1 MTLEEE
7 REIQKV
13 DSPQT
18 HYQITKSNVLIDSVY
33 SLSSNEQKLLLMVI
47 SLLSPETEN
56 FRTYRLSVSSIK
68 EILGTTSG
76 DFYSQLKTMTYNIL
90 SKPFWYQD
98 KETGREIQGSWF
110 STSEYLDNQGMVEF
124 EFSPKVKHLLLNLK
138 SNFTSFMLGFVVRLK
153 SKYSI
158 RIYEL
163 LKKNERINKLNIS
176 VEELRRLLGI
186 DTQYQK
192 YSQFKINV
200 LKVSQREINQNT
212 DIYFTIT
219 EFKKGRKVD
228 KLCFN
233 ISENK
238 KNQPKD
244 KSIDLFNLNETGYR
258 ILKYQV
264 SQSKV
269 EELLEKYEDKYLND
283 RMNQLDFELK
293 ENKEK
298 VLSIGMGRYLY
309 NLIINTDWVNDRY
322 QRHVE
327 EQKRKQEEQLKREE
341 QRILNNRKKEY
352 EEYVDTHICDYEELT
367 QEQREKVSSIFQ
379 EQMNIIL
386 KGNFFN
392 EDMKKHIQEQIKNDV
407 IREVIKE
414 GIKTF
419 EEWIQEK

>member
-13 DSPQT
+13 DSPKT

-47 SLLSPETEN
+47 SLLSPDTEE
-56 FRTYRLSVSSIK
+56 FKTYRLSVSSIK
-68 EILGTTSG
+68 EIIGTTSG

-138 SNFTSFMLGFVVRLK
+138 SNFTSYTLGFVVKLK

-163 LKKNERINKLNIS
+163 LKKNERLNKLYIS
-176 VEELRRLLGI
+176 VEDLRKLLSV
-186 DTQYQK
+186 DSHYQK

-200 LKVSQREINQNT
+200 LKVAQREINQNT
-212 DIYFTIT
+212 DIHFTIT

-228 KLCFN
+228 KLRFN
-233 ISENK
+233 ITDNK
-238 KNQPKD
+238 KYKPKD

-258 ILKYQV
+258 LINYQV

-269 EELLEKYEDKYLND
+269 EELLQRYDDKYLND

-293 ENKEK
+293 DNEKK
-298 VLSIGMGRYLY
+298 VLSIGIGRYLY
-309 NLIINTDWVNDRY
+309 NLIINTDWINDKY
-322 QRHVE
+322 QRYIEE
-327 EQKRKQEEQLKREE
+327 EQRKEEELVKQEEKRVIKKRKQE
-341 QRILNNRKKEY
+341 Y
-352 EEYVDTHICDYEELT
+352 EDYIDSHICEYDELNEI
-367 QEQREKVSSIFQ
+367 QKERVSSIF
-379 EQMNIIL
+379 EQQRSIIF
-386 KGNFFN
+386 KGDLFK
-392 EDMKKHIQEQIKNDV
+392 EDTRRHIEEQIKKDI

-414 GIKTF
+414 NLQTF
-419 EEWIQEK
+419 EEWIRE